1 MLTKFKLQTGILKT
15 TTVANNRREV
25 NGIILLDKPLGLTS
39 NRALQRVK
47 FLFQAQKAG
56 HTGSLDPLAT
66 GLLPLCFGEAT
77 KMSSFL
83 LDADKRYEVVARLGI
98 STDTGDSEGEVLS
111 KRPVG
116 SLTTEEIEQALAGFR
131 GEIDQIPPMY
141 SALKVNG
148 QPLYKFARRGEVLDR
163 AARRVRIFTLTLQEW
178 ATPDLRL
185 SVHCSKGT
193 YIRTLAH
200 DLGEALRCGAH
211 VVGLRRTTVG
221 LFRLEDAVTIDQ
233 LDQAVATGPE
243 GLRILDK
250 LLQPAESA
258 LNHWPDLD
266 VSNELAFF
274 LTRGQSVQIPR
285 APRDGWVRLYRGDR
299 QFLGV
304 GEVLQDG
311 RVAPRRLVRQ

>member
-1 MLTKFKLQTGILKT
+1 M
-15 TTVANNRREV
+15 ANNRRDV
-25 NGIILLDKPLGLTS
+25 NGIVLLDKPLGLTS

-47 FLFQAQKAG
+47 FLFHAQKAG

-83 LDADKRYEVVARLGI
+83 LDADKRYDVVVRLGI
-98 STDTGDSEGEVLS
+98 STNTGDGEGEVLS
-111 KRPVG
+111 ERPLG
-116 SLTTEEIEQALAGFR
+116 SLSTDEIEQSLAGFR
-131 GEIDQIPPMY
+131 GDIDQIPPMY

-148 QPLYKFARRGEVLDR
+148 QPLYKFARRGETLVR
-163 AARRVRIFTLTLQEW
+163 APRRVRIFELKLQEW
-178 ATPDLRL
+178 VAPDLRL

-200 DLGEALRCGAH
+200 DLGESLQCGGH
-211 VVGLRRTTVG
+211 VAALRRTTVG
-221 LFRLEDAVTIDQ
+221 LFSLEEAVTIDQ
-233 LDQAVATGPE
+233 MEWAVSKAPE
-243 GLRILDK
+243 DPAVLSTFLR
-250 LLQPAESA
+250 PAESA
-258 LNHWPDLD
+258 LSHWPDLD

-274 LTRGQSVQIPR
+274 LTRGQAVQIPR
-285 APRDGWVRLYRGDR
+285 APRGGWVRLYRCDH

-304 GEVLQDG
+304 GEVLDDG

>member
-1 MLTKFKLQTGILKT
+1 M
-15 TTVANNRREV
+15 ANKRRDI
-25 NGIILLDKPLGLTS
+25 NGIVLLDKPLGLTS

-83 LDADKRYEVVARLGI
+83 LDADKRYDVVVRLGI
-98 STDTGDSEGEVLS
+98 STNTGDGEGEVLS
-111 KRPVG
+111 ERPVG
-116 SLTTEEIEQALAGFR
+116 SLSTEGIELALDVFR
-131 GEIDQIPPMY
+131 GEIDQIPPMF

-148 QPLYKFARRGEVLDR
+148 QPLYKFARRGEVLIR
-163 AARRVRIFTLTLQEW
+163 AARRVRIFELKLREW
-178 ATPDLRL
+178 AAPDLHL

-200 DLGEALRCGAH
+200 DLGELLMCGAH
-211 VVGLRRTTVG
+211 VAALRRTAVG
-221 LFRLEDAVTIDQ
+221 LFSLEETVTIDQ
-233 LDQAVATGPE
+233 MERAISKGPDE
-243 GLRILDK
+243 ISVLSEFLR
-250 LLQPAESA
+250 PAESA
-258 LNHWPDLD
+258 LSHWPDLD

-274 LTRGQSVQIPR
+274 LTRGQAVQIPK
-285 APRDGWVRLYRGDR
+285 APRDGWVRLYHGGR

-304 GEVLQDG
+304 GEVLDDG